1 MTNNSTFDIKDG
13 YILIFGPRSLYRA
26 PQSLTEGVLR
36 RINGQ

>member
-1 MTNNSTFDIKDG
+1 MTNNSTFDKKDG
-13 YILIFGPRSLYRA
+13 STLIFGSRSPYRA